1 VPTASPPRRA
11 RPSPLPAALLLTAF
25 LLTPA
30 LRAQRRHVERPRQGT
45 PAHRLINIGSL
56 EDAEGL
62 LSTRLRHAR
71 DLHEVEKLLKNPEL
85 LRTLLDGLTD
95 DDRRALQDLQRLIV
109 NGEDVRGDTRLKK
122 LAESFKRPEIR
133 DRLSKD
139 QIDLVERWSKAPPP
153 VDRRPTPPGW
163 PPGRPPGRP
172 PEMPATPPP
181 GHEVMP
187 PSAPFRPTRKP
198 SSPIDRFKEKSST
211 WVKDRLDRW
220 VDSFEDP
227 NSLPG
232 GDRLRGFYRWMGTT
246 RPEEFGLPS
255 ATRAQGWFQDL
266 GAHRW
271 LARTRGLRKPF
282 DESSIPGWMRP
293 SDPPQLGSLPDVPSG
308 GDALGPLVWVL
319 VLAALALALYG
330 SFSLYRERIQEALV
344 RRWKLGPWPVQPSAV
359 RSREDLVRAFE
370 YLAFL
375 LLGFE
380 VRSRHHL
387 DVAGRLASRPSTDPS
402 RQHQAAHELAQ
413 LYEQARY
420 APGEEPLGEAE
431 LAAARRD
438 LCFLAGHRAA

>member
-1 VPTASPPRRA
+1 VPTSSPPRRA
-11 RPSPLPAALLLTAF
+11 RPSPLPAALLLAAF
-25 LLTPA
+25 LFTTPT
-30 LRAQRRHVERPRQGT
+30 LRAQRGRAVSRRQGT
-45 PAHRLINIGSL
+45 PAHRLIDIGSL

-62 LSTRLRHAR
+62 LSTRLRHAQ
-71 DLHEVEKLLKNPEL
+71 DLQKIETLLKNPEL
-85 LRTLLDGLTD
+85 LRTLLDGLTQAD
-95 DDRRALQDLQRLIV
+95 KEALRNLQRKIV
-109 NGEDVRGDTRLKK
+109 NGEDVRGDPRLKK
-122 LAESFKRPEIR
+122 LAESFKRPEVR
-133 DRLSKD
+133 DQLSKD
-139 QIDLVERWSKAPPP
+139 QVDLVDRWSKEPPP
-153 VDRRPTPPGW
+153 LDRRPTPPGM
-163 PPGRPPGRP
+163 PPDRRPEITPI
-172 PEMPATPPP
+172 PPP

-187 PSAPFRPTRKP
+187 PSTPSPPTHKP
-198 SSPIDRFKEKSST
+198 SSPIDRFKEKSSS
-211 WVKDRLDRW
+211 WAKDKLDRW
-220 VDSFEDP
+220 VDSFDDP

-232 GDRLRGFYRWMGTT
+232 GDRLRGFYRWMGST

-255 ATRAQGWFQDL
+255 ATTAQGWARDL
-266 GAHRW
+266 GAPEW
-271 LARTRGLRKPF
+271 IARARGLRKPF

-293 SDPPQLGSLPDVPSG
+293 PDTPQLGTLPDVSG

-319 VLAALALALYG
+319 VLAALGLALYG
-330 SFSLYRERIQEALV
+330 SFALYRDRIQEALV

-387 DVAGRLASRPSTDPS
+387 DVAGQLASRPSTDPS
-402 RQHQAAHELAQ
+402 RQHQAAHELAR

-438 LCFLAGHRAA
+438 LCFLAGQRAA